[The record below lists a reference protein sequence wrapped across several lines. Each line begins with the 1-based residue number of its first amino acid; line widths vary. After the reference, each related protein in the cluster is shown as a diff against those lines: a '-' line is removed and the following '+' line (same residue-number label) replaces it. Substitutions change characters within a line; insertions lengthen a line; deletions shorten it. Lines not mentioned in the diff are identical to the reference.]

1 MDIRQLLAQ
10 GYQAADRFLPFDG
23 VLDPMFAPPP
33 RRQMPQDVGAMPNMQ
48 SRFAPQQPAPMPQQM
63 PAPVQAPRRGG
74 NDFGRTLMEFIDP
87 SFNRRADERSAA
99 MAGQQQRAAF
109 AQWAQQNIADPLERQ
124 IAIYNPEG
132 YLKAKATGLEAYTL
146 TEGGVRGQGRDVL
159 RSVPRTMQDNN
170 NFYQADPETGGVKNV
185 LQGPASLSDQVAQR
199 RLEFDISQPKIVT
212 TSPGQYVVA
221 VSPGAPGAAPPAD
234 ALFES
239 LIKTE
244 SGGRPGILGPMTD
257 YGQAQ
262 GLTQMLPETAQAM
275 AQKLGVPWKP
285 ELMTGTSPEAADY
298 QRTLGRAYFD
308 EGMQKYGGDPVKALM
323 YYHGGPN
330 EALWGPKTQ
339 AYAQNVLRG
348 ASGPSAQVV
357 ASGGA
362 KPQYQ
367 PATAQQKRDAGVPV
381 NLPYQR
387 APDGKLELI
396 DSPATKPLPV
406 GIQKAEDDD
415 YVAIDGHQVIADQ
428 LGGFI
433 NQLKTGALNL
443 GLVRNEA
450 AKARTYMGR
459 ATAEDRNYNS
469 FVSGMKKMRDDSLAL
484 NNGTQTEGDA
494 IRAWEQLFANMND
507 EGVVAQRL
515 NEIQAVN
522 ARAVRFRQQQI
533 DRRRTRNGAEPVFGT
548 AQAATPPA
556 PPPRKPPPVNPKKTG
571 NFEVLGVR

>member
-199 RLEFDISQPKIVT
+199 RLEFDMSKPQIVT
-212 TSPGQYVVA
+212 TSAGQDVVA
-221 VSPGAPGAAPPAD
+221 VSPGGPAIDEGTARNVIGSLFPDAQITSGMRTPERNATVGGAPNSFHMRGQALDFVKPPGMT
-234 ALFES
+234 FEQV
-239 LIKTE
+239 KQ
-244 SGGRPGILGPMTD
+244 GMA
-257 YGQAQ
+257 AQ
-262 GLTQMLPETAQAM
+262 GLPVT
-275 AQKLGVPWKP
+275 
-285 ELMTGTSPEAADY
+285 ELI
-298 QRTLGRAYFD
+298 D
-308 EGMQKYGGDPVKALM
+308 EGDHIHWAWGG
-323 YYHGGPN
+323 
-330 EALWGPKTQ
+330 KT
-339 AYAQNVLRG
+339 NP
-348 ASGPSAQVV
+348 SGQVV

-362 KPQYQ
+362 KPQYR
-367 PATAQQKRDAGVPV
+367 PATAQEKAEYGLRPDQPAQVG
-381 NLPYQR
+381 
-387 APDGKLELI
+387 PDGKFEPLQTA
-396 DSPATKPLPV
+396 ATKPLPV
-406 GIQKAEDDD
+406 AIQKAEDDD
-415 YVAIDGHQVIADQ
+415 YSAIDGHQVIADQ

-443 GLVRNEA
+443 GLVRNEV
-450 AKARTYMGR
+450 AKANTYMGR

-507 EGVVAQRL
+507 EGVVMQRL

-556 PPPRKPPPVNPKKTG
+556 PPPTKPPPRKPPPATNNALAAGGKPLTREEVAKLPKGTRFK
-571 NFEVLGVR
+571 GVDGKEYVR

>member
-1 MDIRQLLAQ
+1 MPNMQS
-10 GYQAADRFLPFDG
+10 RFVP
-23 VLDPMFAPPP
+23 
-33 RRQMPQDVGAMPNMQ
+33 QMPQGMGAAPNMQ
-48 SRFAPQQPAPMPQQM
+48 SRFAPQQASAMPQTAAPQQASNPFAM
-63 PAPVQAPRRGG
+63 PVPRKGG
-74 NDFGRTLMEFIDP
+74 GFGRTIMEFVDP
-87 SFNRRADERSAA
+87 SFNRRADERAA
-99 MAGQQQRAAF
+99 SLASQDRQAQIFSMIYPVIKDNPREVAAL
-109 AQWAQQNIADPLERQ
+109 IL
-124 IAIYNPEG
+124 NPEEYG
-132 YLKAKATGLEAYTL
+132 KKL
-146 TEGGVRGQGRDVL
+146 TERFGATKLGQGEQLLFGDQ
-159 RSVPRTMQDNN
+159 SVAYN
-170 NFYQADPETGGVKNV
+170 
-185 LQGPASLSDQVAQR
+185 PASLEVGDQVVQTQQGGGAAPVYTRPPTFSETTLR
-199 RLEFDISQPKIVT
+199 RQQEFEQSKPQIVT
-212 TSPGQYVVA
+212 TSPGQDVVA
-221 VSPGAPGAAPPAD
+221 VSPGTPGAAPPAD

-298 QRTLGRAYFD
+298 QRRLGRAYFD

-339 AYAQNVLRG
+339 DYAQSVLRG
-348 ASGPSAQVV
+348 ASGPSAKVV

-362 KPQYQ
+362 KAQYR
-367 PATAQQKRDAGVPV
+367 PATREEKVSFGVNP
-381 NLPYQR
+381 NLPYKIS
-387 APDGKLELI
+387 PDGDITPIET
-396 DSPATKPLPV
+396 PATKPLPV

-415 YVAIDGHQVIADQ
+415 YSAIDGHQVIADQ

-443 GLVRNEA
+443 GPVRNEV
-450 AKARTYMGR
+450 AKARTYMGQ

-507 EGVVAQRL
+507 EGVVMQRL
-515 NEIQAVN
+515 NEIQTIN

-533 DRRRTRNGAEPVFGT
+533 DRRRIRNGAEPVFGT
-548 AQAATPPA
+548 APAAPA
-556 PPPRKPPPVNPKKTG
+556 PPPKKPPPATG
-571 NFEVLGVR
+571 EFKVRGVK